1 MIRFFIALSALVV
14 VSCSQATTPGTPSPD
29 VRPDVS
35 PSGEGLSIRLGGE
48 VAQPSGTL
56 DAPIERVW
64 EALPVVYQTLGIA
77 AQVRDSTGRHVFGTR
92 RFTERRAAGKATADL
107 VRCGNQGAGPSAVAG
122 YRIQL
127 TILTTLRSEAAGRTT
142 LITEITGVG
151 ESVEGT
157 STGRVRCVSTGELE
171 RRVFQLVAAQL
182 KQ

>member
-1 MIRFFIALSALVV
+1 MIRDLTPVVMLVV
-14 VSCSQATTPGTPSPD
+14 TACSQATTPGTPSPD

-48 VAQPSGTL
+48 VAEPRTL
-56 DAPIERVW
+56 DATLDRVW
-64 EALPVVYQTLGIA
+64 EALPVAYQTLGIA
-77 AQVRDSTGRHVFGTR
+77 AQVRDSTGRVFGTR

-171 RRVFQLVAAQL
+171 HRIYQVVAAQL
-182 KQ
+182 TR